1 MDIKEVRENAREKMK
16 GFAMFVKF
24 VMESFVP
31 GKYLEWVELGQENH
45 LKYHI

>member
-1 MDIKEVRENAREKMK
+1 MDIKEVKDNAREKMK
-16 GFAMFVKF
+16 GFVMCVKF

-31 GKYLEWVELGQENH
+31 EKCLVWVELGQENH